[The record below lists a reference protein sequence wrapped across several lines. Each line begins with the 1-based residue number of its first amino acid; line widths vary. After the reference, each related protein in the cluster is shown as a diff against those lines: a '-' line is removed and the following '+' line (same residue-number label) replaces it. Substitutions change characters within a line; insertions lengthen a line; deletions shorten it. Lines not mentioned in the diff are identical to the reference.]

1 MHFNENGHAII
12 DSSAQT
18 VNNHNVNI
26 KLSIL
31 IVVANI
37 RSYVD
42 NKDLTLQVKQ
52 IKNHP
57 FSQQW
62 FSNSLCSTVRIRDL
76 DKLNLA
82 ILVWILGLS
91 QVLLLPGYPSFLK
104 KYYLL
109 QKWLEN
115 NHLFLFILN
124 I

>member
-52 IKNHP
+52 IKMHS
-57 FSQQW
+57 FSQHQW
-62 FSNSLCSTVRIRDL
+62 FSASLFYSTYHGFGH
-76 DKLNLA
+76 A
-82 ILVWILGLS
+82 
-91 QVLLLPGYPSFLK
+91 
-104 KYYLL
+104 
-109 QKWLEN
+109 
-115 NHLFLFILN
+115 
-124 I
+124 